1 MRITKLGAW
10 LGSGIGLVASS
21 VPFLVERVLAGAG
34 ATPPGE
40 ALGIVAGATLFCTV
54 VGAGIGRWVQ
64 GRLPEMLPAYRKEH
78 QRLREAAKQIRSNLN
93 RIMGDK
99 APRPELDEILT
110 KDAALRHQAT
120 LLKQQIM
127 QMAKRNLRWIDHLRG
142 GLELFAEQA
151 RMPGAKIID
160 KVEWTLRAYHAKV
173 EREVRQLGQRFE
185 EAQDPRLS
193 RELQTAYRMK
203 CVEKANLNRME
214 EAIEQIEGELVN
226 IRAGLDAILIQ
237 TTRLLNVPSDSV
249 QTAETHE
256 LFSNLQTEIRAFEDA
271 LQEVLS
277 QPHERLEVG
286 SSSDRKTEWIK
297 KKQ

>member
-1 MRITKLGAW
+1 MNTTKWGVW

-21 VPFLVERVLAGAG
+21 VPLIVERVLAGAG

-40 ALGIVAGATLFCTV
+40 ALGIVAGATLFCTA

-99 APRPELDEILT
+99 APRPELDDILV

-120 LLKQQIM
+120 KLKQQIV

-142 GLELFAEQA
+142 GLDLFAEQA
-151 RMPGAKIID
+151 RMPGARNID
-160 KVEWTLRAYHAKV
+160 KIEWTLRAYRAKV
-173 EREVRQLGQRFE
+173 EREVRQLGQRLE
-185 EAQDPRLS
+185 EARDSRLS

-203 CVEKANLNRME
+203 CVEQANLNRME
-214 EAIEQIEGELVN
+214 EAIEQIEGELAN
-226 IRAGLDAILIQ
+226 IRAGLEAILLQ
-237 TTRLLNVPSDSV
+237 TTRLLNVPSGSA
-249 QTAETHE
+249 QAAETHE

-271 LQEVLS
+271 LHEVLS
-277 QPHERLEVG
+277 QPVESVRVG
-286 SSSDRKTEWIK
+286 NAE
-297 KKQ
+297 

>member
-1 MRITKLGAW
+1 MNTTKLGAW

-21 VPFLVERVLAGAG
+21 VPLIVERVLSQTG

-40 ALGIVAGATLFCTV
+40 ALGIVAGATLFCTA
-54 VGAGIGRWVQ
+54 VGAAIGHWVQ

-99 APRPELDEILT
+99 APRPELDDILV

-120 LLKQQIM
+120 KLKQQIV

-142 GLELFAEQA
+142 GLDLFAEQA
-151 RMPGAKIID
+151 RMPGAKNID
-160 KVEWTLRAYHAKV
+160 KIEWTLRAYRAKV
-173 EREVRQLGQRFE
+173 EREVRQLGQRLE
-185 EAQDPRLS
+185 EARDSRLS

-203 CVEKANLNRME
+203 CVEQANLNRME
-214 EAIEQIEGELVN
+214 EVIEQIEGELAN

-237 TTRLLNVPSDSV
+237 TTRLLNVPSGSA
-249 QTAETHE
+249 QAAETHE

-271 LQEVLS
+271 LHEVLS
-277 QPHERLEVG
+277 QPVESVRVG
-286 SSSDRKTEWIK
+286 NAE
-297 KKQ
+297 